1 MAVLK
6 NLQNLS
12 SMEFYKTAIYLR
24 KDITNWMLRDF
35 GINMY
40 PRSVKQ
46 VIKNINEEDKK
57 SN

>member
-57 SN
+57 